1 LDQFVAV
8 LTGKN
13 GALRWNG
20 AAVGRVRSWSLT
32 VNKDAS
38 ETTNLGVHDRTY
50 VTGLRGSTGTADLM
64 YDPSEA
70 QATSLLNSIFSNETG
85 TSNVVSFVL
94 DTLSGKS
101 LSCTA
106 FLTSVSPSVTTGDIQ
121 VCSISFQVTGPL
133 TGGF

>member
-1 LDQFVAV
+1 MAV

-20 AAVGRVRSWSLT
+20 AVVGRVRSWSLT
-32 VNKDAS
+32 VNKDAL

-50 VTGLRGSTGTADLM
+50 VTGLRGSTGSADLM
-64 YDPSEA
+64 YDPSES
-70 QATSLLNSIFSNETG
+70 QATSLLNSILSNELNP
-85 TSNVVSFVL
+85 SSSVSFVL
-94 DTLSGKS
+94 DTIGGKS

-106 FLTSVSPSVTTGDIQ
+106 FLTSVAPSVSTGDIQ
-121 VCSISFQVTGPL
+121 VCSVSFQVTGAI